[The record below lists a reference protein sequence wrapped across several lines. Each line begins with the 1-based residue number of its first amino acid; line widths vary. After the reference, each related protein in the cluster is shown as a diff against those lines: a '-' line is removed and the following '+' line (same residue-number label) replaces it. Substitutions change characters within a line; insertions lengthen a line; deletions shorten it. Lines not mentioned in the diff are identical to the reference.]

1 MIKFENRFDEYA
13 YRVSSLPLAATA
25 KVEEGQWVTIKD
37 GEVVLANGTTDKKA
51 FLAIGSNREGRDQ
64 VAGRIVRKISFLV
77 GDFMLTV
84 SNFDTGKSYSS
95 MSPLKVNETGN
106 LTLSESPGTDTVVAY
121 ALGAPVNG
129 FLRIVSA

>member
-1 MIKFENRFDEYA
+1 MIRFENRFDEYA
-13 YRVSSLPLAATA
+13 YRVSSLPLAANA

-37 GEVVLANGTTDKKA
+37 GEVVLANGTEKKA

-84 SNFDTGKSYSS
+84 SNFDSGKTYNS
-95 MSPLKVNETGN
+95 MSPLKVKGDGN
-106 LTLSESPGTDTVVAY
+106 LTLSETPETDTVVAY

>member
-1 MIKFENRFDEYA
+1 MIRFENRFDEYA
-13 YRVSSLPLAATA
+13 YRVSSLPLAANA

-37 GEVVLANGTTDKKA
+37 GEVVLANASEKKA
-51 FLAIGSNREGRDQ
+51 FLAMGSNREGRDQ
-64 VAGRIVRKISFLV
+64 VSGKIIRKISFLV

-84 SNFDTGKSYSS
+84 SNFDSGKTYNS
-95 MSPLKVNETGN
+95 MSPLKVKEDGN
-106 LTLSESPGTDTVVAY
+106 LTLSETPATDTVVAY

>member
-1 MIKFENRFDEYA
+1 MIRFENRFDEYA
-13 YRVSSLPLAATA
+13 YRVSSLPLAANA

-37 GEVVLANGTTDKKA
+37 GEVVLANGTEKKA

-77 GDFMLTV
+77 GDFMLKV
-84 SNFDTGKSYSS
+84 SNFDSGKTYNS
-95 MSPLKVNETGN
+95 MSPLKVKGDGN
-106 LTLSESPGTDTVVAY
+106 LTLSETPETDTVVAY